1 MASPRATRPAA
12 SRSLP
17 RGCLSAV
24 GRLGMMTP
32 MTEHPGEDH
41 LEAPAAAGPFEGP
54 ALGRDRRQPAAA
66 GGPEGSAARGD
77 PDGPAARG
85 DPDGLA
91 PASRHA
97 LEAFVAHL
105 RDERGLS
112 GHTVAAYRRDMTQFL
127 QFAGRAGVTD
137 PAQVEPLLLRRFLAL
152 QRTRGLAAASIA
164 RKAAALRSGFRFLA
178 RRRLVPD
185 DPAAGLGVPR
195 GPKRLPVVLKPR
207 QVDRLLAGPDPVDP
221 IGLRDRAILELLY
234 ATGIRVGELC
244 GLRLGDVDLT
254 ADTVLVLGK
263 GSRQRV
269 VPFGEPARVALLE
282 YLLNGRAAMLAVAD
296 QPRSASGR
304 GAADGSGD
312 REALFFNRRRRP
324 MTQRD
329 VRGMLERYR
338 LAAGAPAGT
347 SPHTLRHSY
356 ATHLLEG
363 GADLRE
369 VQELL
374 GHVALTTTQTY
385 THVSNERLRRVYEQ
399 AHPRA

>member
-1 MASPRATRPAA
+1 
-12 SRSLP
+12 
-17 RGCLSAV
+17 
-24 GRLGMMTP
+24 
-32 MTEHPGEDH
+32 
-41 LEAPAAAGPFEGP
+41 
-54 ALGRDRRQPAAA
+54 
-66 GGPEGSAARGD
+66 
-77 PDGPAARG
+77 
-85 DPDGLA
+85 
-91 PASRHA
+91 

-112 GHTVAAYRRDMTQFL
+112 GHTVAAYRRDLTQFL

-137 PAQVEPLLLRRFLAL
+137 PTQADPLLLRRFLAL

-178 RRRLVPD
+178 RRGLVAD

-244 GLRLGDVDLT
+244 GLRLGDVDLA

-263 GSRQRV
+263 GGKQRV
-269 VPFGEPARVALLE
+269 VPFGEPARVALLD
-282 YLLNGRAAMLAVAD
+282 YLVKGRAAMLPGPD
-296 QPRSASGR
+296 QPRPASAR
-304 GAADGSGD
+304 ARTGAAPAPGPDGTGD

-338 LAAGAPAGT
+338 VAAGAPAGT

-363 GADLRE
+363 GADLRA

>member
-1 MASPRATRPAA
+1 
-12 SRSLP
+12 
-17 RGCLSAV
+17 V
-24 GRLGMMTP
+24 GRLGMMAA
-32 MTEHPGEDH
+32 MTEHPGDDH
-41 LEAPAAAGPFEGP
+41 LEEPAA
-54 ALGRDRRQPAAA
+54 Q
-66 GGPEGSAARGD
+66 
-77 PDGPAARG
+77 G

-91 PASRHA
+91 AASRHA

-112 GHTVAAYRRDMTQFL
+112 VHTVAAYRRDMTQFL

-164 RKAAALRSGFRFLA
+164 RKAAALRAGFRFLA

-185 DPAAGLGVPR
+185 NPAADLGVPR

-207 QVDRLLAGPDPVDP
+207 QVDRLLAEPQPVDP

-244 GLRLGDVDLT
+244 GLRLGDVDLA

-263 GSRQRV
+263 GAKQRV
-269 VPFGEPARVALLE
+269 VPFGEPARAALLE
-282 YLLNGRAAMLAVAD
+282 YLVKGRAAMLPDAD
-296 QPRSASGR
+296 RRPSASRRGGGRAPASGNRADGSPASGR
-304 GAADGSGD
+304 GRAGDAPASGPEGAGD
-312 REALFFNRRRRP
+312 PQALFFNRRGRP

-338 LAAGAPAGT
+338 VAAGAPAGT

-363 GADLRE
+363 GADLRA

>member
-1 MASPRATRPAA
+1 
-12 SRSLP
+12 
-17 RGCLSAV
+17 
-24 GRLGMMTP
+24 MTP
-32 MTEHPGEDH
+32 MTDNLDERDPEGRGTQRDPIGPGTR
-41 LEAPAAAGPFEGP
+41 
-54 ALGRDRRQPAAA
+54 RDPRRPGDDPEPRADLSDPEPVA
-66 GGPEGSAARGD
+66 GGGE
-77 PDGPAARG
+77 
-85 DPDGLA
+85 PDGLA
-91 PASRHA
+91 PAGRDA

-112 GHTVAAYRRDMTQFL
+112 GHTVAAYRRDLTQFL

-137 PAQVEPLLLRRFLAL
+137 PAEVEPLLLRRFLAL

-164 RKAAALRSGFRFLA
+164 RKGVALRTAFRFFA
-178 RRRLVPD
+178 RRGLVPD
-185 DPAAGLGVPR
+185 DPATGLGVPR
-195 GPKRLPVVLKPR
+195 GARRLPVVLKQG
-207 QVDRLLAGPDPVDP
+207 QVDRLLATPDPADP
-221 IGLRDRAILELLY
+221 VGLRDRAILELLY

-244 GLRLGDVDLT
+244 GLSLGDVDLA

-263 GSRQRV
+263 GAKQRI
-269 VPFGEPARVALLE
+269 VPFGEPARAALLD
-282 YLLNGRAAMLAVAD
+282 YLVKGRAAMLPAPSRPA
-296 QPRSASGR
+296 SATGAR
-304 GAADGSGD
+304 RREAADD

-329 VRGMLERYR
+329 VRGMLEGYR
-338 LAAGAPAGT
+338 VAAGAPAGT

-363 GADLRE
+363 GADLRV